1 MKIIYNIADAK
12 ANLLGRTPLELQ
24 EVSPGLKLK
33 LREVFGE
40 ELTLQEAVGR
50 IIAEVRARGD
60 RALFDYGRRIDGVKL
75 AALEVRPEEI
85 AQARSKVG
93 SELLSALEL
102 AAQRI
107 KSFHLNCKRQSWVDF
122 AEGGLGQWIR
132 PLGKVGIYVPGGRA
146 SYPSTVLMTAIP
158 ARVAGVNE
166 VIVTTPPGQ
175 DGVSPATLVAAE
187 LAEVDRVFKIGGAQ
201 AIAALAFGTQTVPR
215 VDKICGP
222 GNIFVQLAKRMVYGM
237 VDVDG
242 FYGPT
247 ETIILADESA
257 NPAICAADLLAQA
270 EHDVLASAILI
281 TTSAELAT
289 RVNHEVEKQLV
300 ELDRQEIITASLESK
315 GGIVVVD
322 DMEQAAELIN
332 DYAPEHLSLMVKD
345 AWSCAE
351 KMRNAGGIF
360 IGEDSPEVVGDY
372 VAGPSHVMP
381 TGGTA
386 RFGSPLTV
394 DDFLKVTSVIAID
407 GKALRSI
414 GPAAANIAKAEGLDA
429 HARAVKIRLTRRI
442 RKRK

>member
-12 ANLLGRTPLELQ
+12 ANLLVRTPLELQ
-24 EVSPGLKLK
+24 EISPGLKLK
-33 LREVFGE
+33 VREAFGE
-40 ELTLQEAVGR
+40 ELTLQEVVGR
-50 IIAEVRARGD
+50 IVAEVRARGD
-60 RALFDYGRRIDGVKL
+60 RALFDYGKRIDGVKL

-85 AQARSKVG
+85 ARARSKVG

-107 KSFHLNCKRQSWVDF
+107 KSFHMNCKRQSWVDF

-158 ARVAGVNE
+158 ARVAGVSE
-166 VIVTTPPGQ
+166 IIVTTPPGQ

-187 LAEVDRVFKIGGAQ
+187 LAGVDRVFKIGGAQ

-237 VDVDG
+237 VDIDG

-289 RVNHEVEKQLV
+289 RVNQEVEKQLV
-300 ELDRQEIITASLESK
+300 ELDRQDIITASLK
-315 GGIVVVD
+315 NRGGIIVVD

-407 GKALRSI
+407 GKALRAI

-429 HARAVKIRLTRRI
+429 HARAVNIRLTRRI

>member
-1 MKIIYNIADAK
+1 MKIICNIADAK

-50 IIAEVRARGD
+50 IITEVRARGD

>member
-60 RALFDYGRRIDGVKL
+60 RALFDYGRRIDGVTL

>member
-1 MKIIYNIADAK
+1 MKIIYNIADAR
-12 ANLLGRTPLELQ
+12 ANLLVRTPLELQ
-24 EVSPGLKLK
+24 EISPGLKLK
-33 LREVFGE
+33 VREAFGE
-40 ELTLQEAVGR
+40 ELTLQEVVGR
-50 IIAEVRARGD
+50 IVAEVRASGD
-60 RALFDYGRRIDGVKL
+60 RALFDYGKRIDGVKL

-85 AQARSKVG
+85 ARARSKVG

-107 KSFHLNCKRQSWVDF
+107 KSFHMNCKRQSWVDF

-132 PLGKVGIYVPGGRA
+132 PLGTVGIYVPGGRA

-158 ARVAGVNE
+158 ARVAGVSE
-166 VIVTTPPGQ
+166 IIVATPPGQ

-187 LAEVDRVFKIGGAQ
+187 LAGVDRVFKIGGAQ

-237 VDVDG
+237 VDIDG

-289 RVNHEVEKQLV
+289 RVNQEVAKQLV
-300 ELDRQEIITASLESK
+300 ELDRQDIITASLENR
-315 GGIVVVD
+315 GGIIVVD
-322 DMEQAAELIN
+322 DVERAAELIN

-407 GKALRSI
+407 GKALRAI

-429 HARAVKIRLTRRI
+429 HARAVNIRLTRRK
-442 RKRK
+442 RKRE